1 MLGEPPRQ
9 RGIIMSSEYAVI
21 DFETTGFNEDDCRVI
36 EVAAVIV
43 QDGQITD
50 SFVQLMHPG
59 CWIPF
64 FITELTG
71 ISNSMVK
78 RMPRPE
84 EVMPKLMDFIGD
96 LFCIAH
102 NANFDSR
109 FYHAEM
115 RRAGIAHERSFFC
128 TVLLSRRLIQDSPN
142 HQLGTLAHHLNLP
155 MPAEG
160 SYHRALYDVLLTVEL
175 WKHIEGIISERLG
188 DRIPDHDV
196 YLTLMRTPRAAAWR
210 YLDKLAM
217 KGEE

>member
-1 MLGEPPRQ
+1 MHMNMNYQLPPN
-9 RGIIMSSEYAVI
+9 EFAVL
-21 DFETTGFNEDDCRVI
+21 DFETTGLNESYCRVI

-43 QDGQITD
+43 RDGEVAD

-71 ISNSMVK
+71 ISNAMVK
-78 RMPRPE
+78 GMPSPE
-84 EVMPKLMDFIGD
+84 AVMPKLRDFIGD
-96 LFCIAH
+96 RFCIAH

-115 RRAGIAHERSFFC
+115 SRAGIEHERSFFC

-142 HQLGTLAHHLNLP
+142 HQLGTLAHYLNLQR
-155 MPAEG
+155 PAEG

-175 WKHIEGIISERLG
+175 WKHIEGVIRERLG
-188 DRIPDHDV
+188 DRIPDQDV
-196 YLTLMRTPRAAAWR
+196 YRTLMRTSKAAVWK
-210 YLDKLAM
+210 YLDKLAV
-217 KGEE
+217 KGGE